1 MLNEYL
7 DAMCRTVM
15 EHGGTI
21 DKIVGDAVVGIFNAP
36 LDQPDHAQ
44 RAVNCALSM
53 DRISRNFIQKMKER
67 GMEFGATRVG
77 VNTGTAIVGNFGG
90 SERFDYTAHGDAI
103 NTAARM
109 EGVNKHL
116 GTLICISGTTV
127 AQCPHHFFRPVGALV
142 LKGKTESIE
151 AFEPITEEESRTPR
165 VVRYKEAFAHL
176 ERGAADAAELFAA
189 LRADFPEDPLVT
201 LHYDR
206 VAAGTL
212 SATII
217 LAEK

>member
-1 MLNEYL
+1 
-7 DAMCRTVM
+7 
-15 EHGGTI
+15 
-21 DKIVGDAVVGIFNAP
+21 
-36 LDQPDHAQ
+36 
-44 RAVNCALSM
+44 
-53 DRISRNFIQKMKER
+53 
-67 GMEFGATRVG
+67 MEFGATLVG
-77 VNTGTAIVGNFGG
+77 VNTGTAIVGN
-90 SERFDYTAHGDAI
+90 S
-103 NTAARM
+103 AAANVSITPPMGTPSTPQRGM

-127 AQCPHHFFRPVGALV
+127 AQVPASLFRPWARWCSRAKPNLSRHLGAHYR
-142 LKGKTESIE
+142 GREQN
-151 AFEPITEEESRTPR
+151 ASRCAVQR
-165 VVRYKEAFAHL
+165 GLAHL

-189 LRADFPEDPLVT
+189 LRAISRGPLVT